1 MRSHPPLQRN
11 SLLISLIAIML
22 ILSGCQQQVHEIT
35 AAAPG
40 KPSPASGQAND
51 NPVNTITADDT
62 EEEATQDNTETPEAP
77 TPTPT
82 FAPTLADWRDAPIMP
97 EISDRVAEIY
107 AEGQRQGRD
116 PASFSV
122 IGDCQSIPYV
132 FMGPF
137 GRGAQEPGAGDGYL
151 WDAINYFNDSLKRWA
166 VTARGGFTAASI
178 LNALQADTEQ
188 CKPGETPLT
197 CEFRLNN
204 PAYVLITLETWLD
217 PETIDR
223 YEVYLRQILDTVI
236 EKGAVPI
243 LLTKADASELR
254 GERHVINPVIVNL
267 AYQYQVPVVNFWKAA
282 QYLDNYGIDRN
293 REGFHLSPAGYDLK
307 NTLALRALYEVWAS
321 LEGEGIDSAAE
332 PDVPTPTPTATETI
346 PDPKI
351 TSPTCGEA
359 GCVFFGTAQ
368 SEDGSVAAQGV
379 YAYDV
384 SGGALSQVLPAGFN
398 LQDGSEDGGRLLVNF
413 ENFLWTVDLADGQ
426 VDLVSETFAY
436 FGQQAAYFNADGDV
450 VYLDEADPI
459 QTDVGTAI
467 TLQKSPQTDTL
478 YFDAGGCSEM
488 HYCQSEGAFSM
499 SAEGDITALSEYQ
512 HPVFSPDGAWV
523 AFLNPEAA
531 TRLNYYHISYLLA
544 ERVGQGAAS
553 RRTLYPPAESG
564 FEVYPDVAD
573 FSFSPDGDQV
583 YLLYDVYSE
592 YYEKSLRLQ
601 AYLWDLNSGTLFD
614 FGNLEGPA
622 ASLNPRYAWSPDGD
636 QILLF
641 ATDMTDD
648 GEYRTSVYQTN
659 MDTGDKMILLDEA
672 IFSETDY
679 FYLTNVYWQ

>member
-1 MRSHPPLQRN
+1 MRSHHPLRN
-11 SLLISLIAIML
+11 KFLIIPLIAVML
-22 ILSGCQQQVHEIT
+22 VVSGCQQTVYEIT

-40 KPSPASGQAND
+40 KPASSSGLANNNPA
-51 NPVNTITADDT
+51 NTAESENT
-62 EEEATQDNTETPEAP
+62 EEITTKESTATPAAP
-77 TPTPT
+77 DPTPT

-97 EISDRVAEIY
+97 EISERVAEIY

-132 FMGPF
+132 FMGPY
-137 GRGAQEPGAGDGYL
+137 GRGAQEPGAGDEYL
-151 WDAINYFNDSLKRWA
+151 WDAINYFNDSIKRWA

-204 PAYVLITLETWLD
+204 PAYVIITLETWLD

-236 EKGAVPI
+236 ENGAVPI

-293 REGFHLSPAGYDLK
+293 REGFHLSQAGYDLK
-307 NTLALRALYEVWAS
+307 NTLALRSLYAVWTS
-321 LEGEGIDSAAE
+321 LEDESVEIAAGTDL
-332 PDVPTPTPTATETI
+332 PSPTPTATETI
-346 PDPKI
+346 PEPEV
-351 TSPTCGEA
+351 TPPACGED

-368 SEDGSVAAQGV
+368 SEDGSVAARGV

-384 SGGALSQVLPAGFN
+384 ASQSLTQVLPEGFN
-398 LQDGSEDGGRLLVNF
+398 LQDAAQDGDQLLVNF
-413 ENFLWTVDLADGQ
+413 EKFLWTVDLVDGKF
-426 VDLVSETFAY
+426 DPVSETFAY
-436 FGQQAAYFNADGDV
+436 FGQQGAYFDANGEV
-450 VYLDEADPI
+450 VFLDEADPI
-459 QTDVGTAI
+459 QTDAGVAI
-467 TLQKSPQTDTL
+467 TLHKSPQTDVL
-478 YFDAGGCSEM
+478 YFDAGECSAM
-488 HYCQSEGAFSM
+488 DYCQSEGAFSM
-499 SAEGDITALSEYQ
+499 DTDGEITALSEYQ
-512 HPVFSPDGAWV
+512 QPAFSPDGQWV

-583 YLLYDVYSE
+583 YLIYDVYSE

-601 AYLWDLNSGTLFD
+601 AYLWDLNTGTLFD
-614 FGNLEGPA
+614 FGDLEGPV

-636 QILLF
+636 HILLF
-641 ATDMTDD
+641 ATNVTGN
-648 GEYRTSVYQTN
+648 GEYRISAYQT
-659 MDTGDKMILLDEA
+659 DIQTGDKMVLLDEA

-679 FYLTNVYWQ
+679 FYLTNVYWR

>member
-1 MRSHPPLQRN
+1 MPSQHPLRSKF
-11 SLLISLIAIML
+11 LLISLIVILL
-22 ILSGCQQQVHEIT
+22 ILSGCQQTVHEIT

-40 KPSPASGQAND
+40 KPDSASGLASD
-51 NPVNTITADDT
+51 NPVSTTETADPDET
-62 EEEATQDNTETPEAP
+62 ASEETTETPLAP
-77 TPTPT
+77 VPTPT

-132 FMGPF
+132 FIGPF
-137 GRGAQEPGAGDGYL
+137 GRGAQQPGVGDEYL
-151 WDAINYFNDSLKRWA
+151 WDAINYFNDSVKRWA

-223 YEVYLRQILDTVI
+223 YEVYLRKILDTVI
-236 EKGAVPI
+236 ENGAIPI
-243 LLTKADASELR
+243 LLTKADSSELR

-267 AYQYQVPVVNFWKAA
+267 AYQYQIPVVNFWKAA
-282 QYLDNYGIDRN
+282 QYLDNYGIDRS
-293 REGFHLSPAGYDLK
+293 REGFHLSQAGYDLK
-307 NTLALRALYEVWAS
+307 NTLALRALYEVWTS
-321 LEGEGIDSAAE
+321 VENEDSEIAAGTE
-332 PDVPTPTPTATETI
+332 LPMATPTATETI
-346 PDPKI
+346 PEPEL
-351 TSPTCGEA
+351 TAPTCGED

-368 SEDGSVAAQGV
+368 SEDGIVAAQGV

-384 SGGALSQVLPAGFN
+384 SDQSLMQVLPEGFN
-398 LQDGSEDGGRLLVNF
+398 LQDVNAAGDRLLVNY
-413 ENFLWTVDLADGQ
+413 ENSLWTVNLADGEFER
-426 VDLVSETFAY
+426 VTETLAY
-436 FGQQAAYFNADGDV
+436 FGQQSAYFNAESEV
-450 VYLDEADPI
+450 VFLDEADPI
-459 QTDVGTAI
+459 QTDVGAAF
-467 TLQKSPQTDTL
+467 TLHQSPQTDML
-478 YFDAGGCSEM
+478 YFEAGECSDM
-488 HYCQSEGAFSM
+488 DYCQSEGAFSM
-499 SAEGDITALSEYQ
+499 NSEGEITALSEYQ
-512 HPVFSPDGAWV
+512 QPVFSPDGEWV

-601 AYLWDLNSGTLFD
+601 AYLWDLNTGTLFD
-614 FGNLEGPA
+614 FGDLEGPV

-636 QILLF
+636 HILLF
-641 ATDMTDD
+641 ATDVTDD
-648 GEYRTSVYQTN
+648 DEYRINVYQTD
-659 MDTGDKMILLDEA
+659 MDTGDKMVLQEEA
-672 IFSETDY
+672 LFSETDY
-679 FYLTNVYWQ
+679 FYLTNIYWR